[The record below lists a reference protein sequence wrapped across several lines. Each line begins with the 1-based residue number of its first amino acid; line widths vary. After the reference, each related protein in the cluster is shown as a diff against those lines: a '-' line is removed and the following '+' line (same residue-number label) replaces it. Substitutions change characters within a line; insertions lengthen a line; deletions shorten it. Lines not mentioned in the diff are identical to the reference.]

1 VRREGKQSD
10 MPIDLE
16 TLHARIV
23 ALAAEKNLL
32 VLPAVAHA
40 DSEVP
45 LIDYSPANEH
55 VAPEQQVAH
64 FLELAA
70 KLRPAALILETL
82 KLSDAA
88 IEEALT
94 EIDDAAQ
101 AHDEKLVSFG
111 ELKRLRKDVEACR
124 PFVGKTDMLTLKFP
138 VPGTTFFYAISF
150 FQEWNELI
158 YETSV
163 LLEGGIEI
171 ESSSLSKAQ
180 KKRLI
185 EAVGEHE
192 RFASASSNTEL
203 DAIMTEVAEKQGVK
217 IPDYVWSEIRASAK
231 SHFNAK
237 VRPEL
242 QRALV
247 NRAKELLGEGRSRA
261 EAAEALGISLTV
273 LGRLLR
279 GR

>member
-1 VRREGKQSD
+1 

-16 TLHARIV
+16 TLHARIE

-45 LIDYSPANEH
+45 LIDYSPANPS
-55 VAPEQQVAH
+55 VPPEQQVAH
-64 FLELAA
+64 FLELAD

-101 AHDEKLVSFG
+101 THDEKLVSFG

-124 PFVGKTDMLTLKFP
+124 PYVGKTDMLTLKFP

-158 YETSV
+158 YETSI

-185 EAVGEHE
+185 EAVGEAE
-192 RFASASSNTEL
+192 GFASASSNTEI

-231 SHFNAK
+231 AHFNAK

-247 NRAKELLGEGRSRA
+247 KRAKELLGEGRTRA
-261 EAAEALGISLTV
+261 EAAEALGISITV